1 MRVGFFRKA
10 AAYVVFGIFLAPVV
24 TPTDERLV
32 ARRAADA
39 RPVSG
44 IRATAYESAAG
55 VLVTDAPRVPVLT
68 TPGLWSH
75 RRPLV
80 AKGEGGGADVG
91 EIQITQ
97 VSYNNAACNEP
108 DVETP
113 NRVEITWTE
122 TTAHFEA
129 EIFVDGEP
137 AGAVPGLTQEQ
148 INDGLTTNGVLI
160 EIDTGV
166 HVIRV
171 EEGDTGTLAEKEFE
185 VLDTVPE
192 FPEIHHL
199 MCLQGIGTSDA
210 GEDCEGSCEIR
221 VSLTANAGADFYS
234 YILNDVEQPFDVPF
248 GIPVLTLACAPPADY
263 ALQVRPHLAA
273 RDGDGAIIPGC
284 SYAGCLVEG
293 QGCTLDCA
301 NEPECIEPMNVDI
314 AQDGFPAANSS
325 VFSIWINGEAPDPDG
340 GVPPYAGGINVY
352 VGEGIDPALNI
363 TTDPSGFPPFLGL
376 AGLPPGETGFFFEG
390 VCEDDSRSNLV
401 ERSVLI
407 VDENPHADAVVD
419 NRLVQ
424 IFDEADPD
432 NPNDQTTQLIWENGA
447 PSAWFLVLLQRA
459 GTLFIIAVDGSNFK
473 FPGDL
478 EGITFT
484 GPILPDDVFIL
495 DFYAYDDETDA
506 MYSST
511 FVTATDPVDSDGDTF
526 FDHEDNC
533 PDDANESQEDFDEDG
548 VGDVCDNCPDDAN
561 PDQSDV
567 DEDGVGDACD
577 DDPVGPLFVRGMC
590 SNDGTRLQ
598 LSEAVFIF
606 SFLFTGGQTPDCREA
621 CDTDQSG
628 ALDLTDGVVILNF
641 LFTGGTP
648 PANWNGISPVC
659 EIDTEENCAQANPA
673 CTEAG

>member
-24 TPTDERLV
+24 TPADERLV

-248 GIPVLTLACAPPADY
+248 GIPVLTLACAPPAPPPRPGRPQKGAT
-263 ALQVRPHLAA
+263 AL
-273 RDGDGAIIPGC
+273 
-284 SYAGCLVEG
+284 
-293 QGCTLDCA
+293 
-301 NEPECIEPMNVDI
+301 
-314 AQDGFPAANSS
+314 
-325 VFSIWINGEAPDPDG
+325 
-340 GVPPYAGGINVY
+340 
-352 VGEGIDPALNI
+352 
-363 TTDPSGFPPFLGL
+363 
-376 AGLPPGETGFFFEG
+376 
-390 VCEDDSRSNLV
+390 
-401 ERSVLI
+401 
-407 VDENPHADAVVD
+407 
-419 NRLVQ
+419 
-424 IFDEADPD
+424 
-432 NPNDQTTQLIWENGA
+432 
-447 PSAWFLVLLQRA
+447 
-459 GTLFIIAVDGSNFK
+459 
-473 FPGDL
+473 
-478 EGITFT
+478 
-484 GPILPDDVFIL
+484 
-495 DFYAYDDETDA
+495 
-506 MYSST
+506 
-511 FVTATDPVDSDGDTF
+511 
-526 FDHEDNC
+526 
-533 PDDANESQEDFDEDG
+533 
-548 VGDVCDNCPDDAN
+548 
-561 PDQSDV
+561 
-567 DEDGVGDACD
+567 
-577 DDPVGPLFVRGMC
+577 
-590 SNDGTRLQ
+590 TRLPY
-598 LSEAVFIF
+598 
-606 SFLFTGGQTPDCREA
+606 GQIA
-621 CDTDQSG
+621 K
-628 ALDLTDGVVILNF
+628 
-641 LFTGGTP
+641 
-648 PANWNGISPVC
+648 
-659 EIDTEENCAQANPA
+659 
-673 CTEAG
+673 